1 MLKKY
6 FIKDVLKKIDRNKTT
21 LIRWEEMGLLPEA
34 KRDSRGWR
42 YYTKNEINEIVDLI
56 KTTNYF
62 KDIFSK
68 DNNMNNEIPQKINF
82 LGIVDDEDDHINEIR
97 KNFGYGTYLI
107 NSFKETQISLNQY
120 FNNQKNKLNETNKF
134 ISKELKKPR
143 KINLDENII
152 IGSFLTILFLASSF
166 LFFNQP
172 AKTFL
177 ANSLT
182 GAKSV
187 ISYLNDN
194 TSNFIS
200 YEAEEYINQFKEMT
214 QDAGKTI
221 NGLVSLNMGDI
232 PSFARN
238 FEDKTGKGIMLFLNK
253 TKNILLADLSE
264 LIKGEKMTKKIVS
277 LNEAKQSTGST
288 LIIDKLKLN
297 ILETETEITI
307 YDKNTGQSYCIKME
321 NNKLINIK
329 GECLNLR
336 N

>member
-1 MLKKY
+1 
-6 FIKDVLKKIDRNKTT
+6 
-21 LIRWEEMGLLPEA
+21 
-34 KRDSRGWR
+34 
-42 YYTKNEINEIVDLI
+42 
-56 KTTNYF
+56 
-62 KDIFSK
+62 
-68 DNNMNNEIPQKINF
+68 
-82 LGIVDDEDDHINEIR
+82 
-97 KNFGYGTYLI
+97 
-107 NSFKETQISLNQY
+107 
-120 FNNQKNKLNETNKF
+120 
-134 ISKELKKPR
+134 
-143 KINLDENII
+143 
-152 IGSFLTILFLASSF
+152 
-166 LFFNQP
+166 
-172 AKTFL
+172 
-177 ANSLT
+177 
-182 GAKSV
+182 
-187 ISYLNDN
+187 
-194 TSNFIS
+194 
-200 YEAEEYINQFKEMT
+200 MT